1 MSQIGRR
8 EYAKLYGPTTGDQV
22 RLGDTDLWIEIEQ
35 DFCVGGDEA
44 VFGGGKS
51 IRESGAQ
58 GMTTRAEGALDLVIT
73 NVIVLDHWGVVRGDV
88 GIRDGRIVAV
98 GKSGNPDVMDG
109 VHPDLKIGPTTDV
122 IAGDR
127 KILTAGAIDTH
138 VHFLTEIEM
147 AEALATGEGRDGH
160 ARTSDGKVDLDL
172 SIPKEMGGSGV
183 GTNPEQLFAAGYA
196 ACFHSALRMVAG
208 QDKADVT
215 DSTVGARVS
224 IGSLD
229 NGGFGLAVELEVA
242 LPNLDHETAQKLA
255 DKAHEVC
262 PYSNATRGNIDVNV
276 VVTDD

>member
-1 MSQIGRR
+1 M
-8 EYAKLYGPTTGDQV
+8 K
-22 RLGDTDLWIEIEQ
+22 
-35 DFCVGGDEA
+35 
-44 VFGGGKS
+44 
-51 IRESGAQ
+51 
-58 GMTTRAEGALDLVIT
+58 
-73 NVIVLDHWGVVRGDV
+73 
-88 GIRDGRIVAV
+88 
-98 GKSGNPDVMDG
+98 
-109 VHPDLKIGPTTDV
+109 
-122 IAGDR
+122 
-127 KILTAGAIDTH
+127 AIYT
-138 VHFLTEIEM
+138 
-147 AEALATGEGRDGH
+147 AEALASGEGRDGH

-208 QDKADVT
+208 QEKADVT